1 MNTTYRYAWLA
12 VLDGEGRRR
21 LNEELLDLDG
31 VDPALMQRDQPGA
44 IWVVLWD
51 SSPTRLAA
59 SALGRNVG
67 RDLDIEVLVVGSPGT
82 QERLHEWIETP
93 QGRSLR
99 GNALSVQPWVY
110 SATTP

>member
-21 LNEELLDLDG
+21 LNEALLDLDE
-31 VDPALMQRDQPGA
+31 VDPALAQQEQPGA
-44 IWVVLWD
+44 IWTVLWD
-51 SSPTRLAA
+51 DAPTRLATN
-59 SALGRNVG
+59 ALGRNVG
-67 RDLDIEVLVVGSPGT
+67 RDLDIEVLLVGVAGAE
-82 QERLHEWIETP
+82 QRLHEWIETP

-99 GNALSVQPWVY
+99 ANALSVQPWVY